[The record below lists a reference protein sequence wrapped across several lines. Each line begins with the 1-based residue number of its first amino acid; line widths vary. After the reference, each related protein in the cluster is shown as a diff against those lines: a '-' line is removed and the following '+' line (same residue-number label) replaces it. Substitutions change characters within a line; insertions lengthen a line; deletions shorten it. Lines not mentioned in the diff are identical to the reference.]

1 MKKSLLVKLLTIGA
15 LMLLLL
21 IPIAMIGNSIEERQR
36 YSETVLQD
44 IAKSSSHSQTLTG
57 PVLVVPYIKTEY
69 ITTFNELKEKITETR
84 EVNGKLYFLPELL
97 RVDSDMDM
105 KSRSRGIYNA
115 QLYHTKNKIDGKFAV
130 PTDFGLGEK
139 IVDYQFKP
147 AYIAIGISD
156 IRGIENSLTLQWDK
170 SSFNAEPGSQIPL
183 LGNGVHVKID
193 TVEAGKSY
201 TFSLNL
207 QLKGTSQFN
216 LAPLGKETHLS
227 MRSNWPHPSFIGDYL
242 PIEHEITERSF
253 SARWQTS
260 YFSTNMR
267 EHFYRCIQKQECAA
281 FEQSKFGV
289 NLIDPINHYVKS
301 DRAIKYAL
309 LFIALTFAGFFLFE
323 ILKRLQVHPIQY
335 ALVGLALAFF
345 YLLLISLSEHIGF
358 ALAYAISAAACVSL
372 IGFYVSFVLQSV
384 VRALGFTSTLALL
397 YALLYGLLSAEDYA
411 LLMGSILLFAMLG
424 VFMTLTRKVD
434 WYNLGN
440 SGSNS
445 NNDSDKNTNS
455 TNKTISN
462 TAGATWE

>member
-1 MKKSLLVKLLTIGA
+1 MKKSLLIKLLTIGA

-21 IPIAMIGNSIEERQR
+21 IPITMIGNSIDERQR

-44 IAKSSSHSQTLTG
+44 IAKSSSYSQTLIG
-57 PVLVVPYIKTEY
+57 PVLVVPYSRTEY
-69 ITTFNELKEKITETR
+69 TTTYNELKEKITEAR

-105 KSRSRGIYNA
+105 KSRKRGIYSA
-115 QLYHTKNKIDGKFAV
+115 PLYHTQNKIDGKFAI
-130 PTDFGLGEK
+130 PTNFGLGEK
-139 IVDYQFKP
+139 MADYTFKP
-147 AYIAIGISD
+147 AYIALGISD
-156 IRGIENSLTLQWDK
+156 IRGIENSLALQWGTANI
-170 SSFNAEPGSQIPL
+170 NAEPGSQIPL
-183 LGNGVHVKID
+183 LGNGVHVKLD
-193 TVEAGKSY
+193 TLEAGKSY
-201 TFSLNL
+201 HFSLNL

-227 MRSNWPHPSFIGDYL
+227 MKANWPHPSFIGDYL

-267 EHFYRCIQKQECAA
+267 EQFYRCVQKQECAA

-358 ALAYAISAAACVSL
+358 ALAYGISAAACVSL
-372 IGFYVSFVLQSV
+372 IGFYVSYVLQSV
-384 VRALGFTSTLALL
+384 VRALGFTSALALL
-397 YALLYGLLSAEDYA
+397 YGLLYGLLSAEDYA

-424 VFMTLTRKVD
+424 AFMALTRKVD
-434 WYNLGN
+434 WYNLGTSDSSKNN
-440 SGSNS
+440 SAA
-445 NNDSDKNTNS
+445 
-455 TNKTISN
+455 
-462 TAGATWE
+462 AGATWE